1 MQAAPWSLTKRAA
14 EGLEIH
20 CRAIL
25 EIRTAIQRARAR
37 EVRAMGSWG
46 WYSKVLFALL
56 VAAFAYWVW
65 PTPYLY
71 LHGLQGIPVR
81 VNRFTGRPHY
91 VLPGK

>member
-1 MQAAPWSLTKRAA
+1 M
-14 EGLEIH
+14 
-20 CRAIL
+20 
-25 EIRTAIQRARAR
+25 RTWR
-37 EVRAMGSWG
+37 

-71 LHGLQGIPVR
+71 LHGPQGIPVR
-81 VNRFTGRPHY
+81 VNRFTGRSHY